1 MSTEWRFLIVED
13 KDDIAGQILD
23 AVPSFVSAP
32 DTAVAERRASFKE
45 ALRLLNKEKFDVL
58 ILDLKD
64 DQDVGLAPEDI
75 SAGMAVFEQLKKT
88 RFAAV
93 VFYTAHPHKVR
104 PLQTEFVRVVEKTDG
119 MEKLIGEV
127 KFVLDTRL
135 PALTRHIEEVQRT
148 YMWDFVSK
156 YWNEFSAQHQKVDL
170 AYLMAGRLA
179 STLRMQAGEFAAHAA
194 GVPPESSAGTNIHPM
209 QMYVYP
215 TVAQIQGGD
224 LIEEKVGT
232 GVTTWLVLTPTC
244 DLVQKKAEAVLLAKC
259 IPLSETIEYKSWMET
274 RDKVDEINA
283 LVGDNRKPAK
293 GGPKKV
299 QADRYKY
306 LPGTF
311 FIDDCVVDFQAL
323 KTVPVGDLENF
334 RRVATLDSPFAE
346 AVLARF
352 TRYFARLGTPD
363 VEKTSVIG
371 RLTSLIQSPKF
382 ATAAQVEYKVGEPP
396 SVTNATA
403 AATSPVESPPRA
415 PSA

>member
-13 KDDIAGQILD
+13 KEDIARQIIE
-23 AVPSFVSAP
+23 AVPSFVNDP
-32 DTAVAERRASFKE
+32 DTAVAERRASFKD
-45 ALRLLNKEKFDVL
+45 ALKLLSKEKFDVL

-64 DQDVGLAPEDI
+64 DQDVGLDPEDI

-119 MEKLIGEV
+119 VERLIAEV
-127 KFVLDTRL
+127 RFVLDTRL

-148 YMWDFVSK
+148 YMWDFVSAHWK
-156 YWNEFSAQHQKVDL
+156 EFSAQHQKVDL

-179 STLRMQAGEFAAHAA
+179 STLRLQAGDFAAHAGGA
-194 GVPPESSAGTNIHPM
+194 VLDSPTGTNIHPM
-209 QMYVYP
+209 QMYVFP

-224 LIEEKVGT
+224 LVEETIDAQKT
-232 GVTTWLVLTPTC
+232 IWLVLTPTC
-244 DLVQKKAEAVLLAKC
+244 DLVQKKADEVLLAKC
-259 IPLSETIEYKSWMET
+259 IPLSETIEYKSWVEA
-274 RDKVDEINA
+274 RDKVEEISA

-311 FIDDCVVDFQAL
+311 FIEDCVVDFQAL
-323 KTVPVGDLENF
+323 KTVPTAKLENF

-363 VEKTSVIG
+363 VEKTSVIA
-371 RLTSLIQSPKF
+371 RLTSLIQPSKNEP
-382 ATAAQVEYKVGEPP
+382 AAKMEYKAPTAPVAAS
-396 SVTNATA
+396 SVTGN
-403 AATSPVESPPRA
+403 PPGSMA
-415 PSA
+415 